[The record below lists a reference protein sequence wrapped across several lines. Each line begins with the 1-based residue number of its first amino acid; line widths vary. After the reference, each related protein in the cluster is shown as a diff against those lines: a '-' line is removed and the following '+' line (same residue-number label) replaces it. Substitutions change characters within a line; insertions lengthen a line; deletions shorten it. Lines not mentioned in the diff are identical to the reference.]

1 MVIGV
6 FDSGVGGLSVWRELA
21 RLMPDE
27 PTLYLADQAH
37 VPYGSRCLSEVRDL
51 TTTCVRW
58 LIHQGCSMVI
68 IACNT
73 ASAASLHHVRQL
85 FPSTP
90 FVGMEPAVKPAAL
103 QTHTGVIGVLA
114 TQATFQGEL
123 FASVVMRFASNV
135 RVIEQPCPGWV
146 TLVEGA
152 ATSEGPPSGAATG
165 ETGSLENCQ
174 PLVEHYVIP
183 LLEAGADTLVLGCTH
198 FPFLAPAIRCC
209 VDQWSARRV
218 PGYEIALVDPSAA
231 VARQAMRVRDRHG
244 LSKPVGNQPHRF
256 YTTGDVA
263 AFTTLARRLLPE
275 HPHLQAELCD
285 TQQIECRLPIRRE

>member
-1 MVIGV
+1 
-6 FDSGVGGLSVWRELA
+6 
-21 RLMPDE
+21 
-27 PTLYLADQAH
+27 
-37 VPYGSRCLSEVRDL
+37 VRDL
-51 TTTCVRW
+51 TTACVRW
-58 LIHQGCSMVI
+58 LIHQGCSMVV

-73 ASAASLHHVRQL
+73 ASAAALHHVRHL
-85 FPSTP
+85 FPSIP

-103 QTHTGVIGVLA
+103 HTHTGVIGVLA

-152 ATSEGPPSGAATG
+152 VTSRAAAG

-183 LLEAGADTLVLGCTH
+183 LLEAGADSLVLACTH

-209 VDQWSARRV
+209 VDEWSARRAPV
-218 PGYEIALVDPSAA
+218 YEITLVDPSAA
-231 VARQAMRVRDRHG
+231 VARQAMRVRDQHS
-244 LSKPVGNQPHRF
+244 LSRPDGNQPHRF
-256 YTTGDVA
+256 YTTSDVA
-263 AFTTLARRLLPE
+263 AFTTLARRLLPD
-275 HPHLQAELCD
+275 HPQLQADLCD
-285 TQQIECRLPIRRE
+285 TLQIECRLPIRRE